1 MSLLD
6 KQHTK
11 DEIQDIVSNMS
22 RTALRK
28 LVAEINTA
36 AFEAENYIKEMETL
50 HNDGNNPEL
59 DNSIKCLRAKIN
71 ELQDIAS
78 GFDMTSLND

>member
-6 KQHTK
+6 KQHTSE
-11 DEIQDIVSNMS
+11 EIQNIVSSMS
-22 RTALRK
+22 RPAMRK

-50 HNDGNNPEL
+50 HNDGNKPEL
-59 DNSIKCLRAKIN
+59 DDVIKRLRAKIN
-71 ELQDIAS
+71 ELQEIAS